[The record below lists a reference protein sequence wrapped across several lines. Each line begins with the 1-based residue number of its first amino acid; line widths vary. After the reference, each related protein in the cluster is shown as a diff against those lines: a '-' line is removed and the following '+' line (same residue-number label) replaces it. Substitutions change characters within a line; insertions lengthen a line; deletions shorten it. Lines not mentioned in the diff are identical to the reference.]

1 LLHETDI
8 ARLTALRER
17 RERLLTEDLAAGQQ
31 LEWTP
36 MGDTRAEGLMVL
48 DRTRQVGVIELREP
62 IAEGQRVA
70 RHIVEG
76 RIGGEWR
83 ELVRGTTI
91 GYRRISA
98 IAPVALEAV
107 RVRVENAVEEPRPV
121 EVRVFGG

>member
-1 LLHETDI
+1 
-8 ARLTALRER
+8 
-17 RERLLTEDLAAGQQ
+17 
-31 LEWTP
+31 
-36 MGDTRAEGLMVL
+36 
-48 DRTRQVGVIELREP
+48 
-62 IAEGQRVA
+62 VA

-91 GYRRISA
+91 GYRRSSA